1 MILLIDNFDSFTYN
15 LYQYFREL
23 GADVLVRRNDDITVA
38 EVAALAPERIV
49 ISPGPC
55 TPKEAGIS
63 VELIQEMAGQVPILG
78 VCLGHQSLGAAFGAE
93 VVRAPRLMHGKT
105 SLISHDGRGVF
116 SGLPNPFI
124 ATRYHSL
131 IVEEM
136 TLPDVLEITARSDD
150 GLIMGLRHR
159 IYDIEGVQFHPE
171 SILTNSGK
179 QLLGNFIGRPA
190 AVAAV
195 LGY

>member
-1 MILLIDNFDSFTYN
+1 MDL
-15 LYQYFREL
+15 
-23 GADVLVRRNDDITVA
+23 
-38 EVAALAPERIV
+38 
-49 ISPGPC
+49 
-55 TPKEAGIS
+55 
-63 VELIQEMAGQVPILG
+63 
-78 VCLGHQSLGAAFGAE
+78 
-93 VVRAPRLMHGKT
+93 
-105 SLISHDGRGVF
+105 
-116 SGLPNPFI
+116 
-124 ATRYHSL
+124 
-131 IVEEM
+131 
-136 TLPDVLEITARSDD
+136 TLPDLDGLELTMKVREMWNVPIIMVTARSDD